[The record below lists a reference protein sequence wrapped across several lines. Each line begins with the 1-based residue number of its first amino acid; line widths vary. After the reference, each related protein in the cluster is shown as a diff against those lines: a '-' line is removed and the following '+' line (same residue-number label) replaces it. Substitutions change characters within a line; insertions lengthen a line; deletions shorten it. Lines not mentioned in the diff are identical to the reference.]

1 MGSITYNYP
10 EDPDV
15 AALWRIHP
23 HGAAHLAERLDA
35 RARRELRDLIQQ
47 LEHEGYD
54 LKQAD
59 GTLELIIRE
68 ALNPGVRFFEV
79 EHFEVSTRMTRT
91 RSTESSAAVRISI
104 QGNEYAATA
113 HGHGSI
119 NALDVCLRQCLAG
132 RYPAIAQVHL
142 TDYQVRIIDAR
153 EGTAG
158 RAQVLVGWSDD
169 RRRWVTAGISDNV
182 IHASWLAM
190 VDAIKLE
197 LMRLA
202 EHDAS
207 VEKVI
212 EEYCWGV

>member
-1 MGSITYNYP
+1 MGTITYNYP

-23 HGAAHLAERLDA
+23 HGAAHLAGRLDA
-35 RARRELRDLIQQ
+35 RARRELRDLIQH
-47 LEHEGYD
+47 L
-54 LKQAD
+54 
-59 GTLELIIRE
+59 E

-91 RSTESSAAVRISI
+91 RSTESAASVRISI

-113 HGHGSI
+113 RGQGSI
-119 NALDVCLRQCLAG
+119 NALDVCLRQCLSE
-132 RYPAIAQVHL
+132 RYPAIAQVKL

-158 RAQVLVGWSDD
+158 RAHVLVGWSDE

-202 EHDAS
+202 EHDAT
-207 VEKVI
+207 VEKII